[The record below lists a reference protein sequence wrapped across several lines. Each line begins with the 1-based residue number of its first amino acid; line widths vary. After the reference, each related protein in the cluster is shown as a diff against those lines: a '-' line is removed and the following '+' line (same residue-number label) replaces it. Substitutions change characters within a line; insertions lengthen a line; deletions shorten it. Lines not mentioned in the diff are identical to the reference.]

1 GTATYRSGCGT
12 SRRLCVELRA
22 GLSGARHGI
31 DSGICLGYAFAYG
44 SETGCRWRWMVNA
57 RHRAR
62 KRSASRSSQK
72 TVTRAA
78 DAAAPRRAAIF
89 RNGRNQAVRLPQDLA
104 FPQDVKEVQ
113 VSRRGDAIVLSPVR
127 RDWAS
132 FCE

>member
-1 GTATYRSGCGT
+1 
-12 SRRLCVELRA
+12 
-22 GLSGARHGI
+22 
-31 DSGICLGYAFAYG
+31 
-44 SETGCRWRWMVNA
+44 MVNA

-78 DAAAPRRAAIF
+78 AATRRAAIF

-132 FCE
+132 FFELDTAVSEDFLAPRGDSPPQSREPL

>member
-1 GTATYRSGCGT
+1 
-12 SRRLCVELRA
+12 
-22 GLSGARHGI
+22 
-31 DSGICLGYAFAYG
+31 
-44 SETGCRWRWMVNA
+44 MVNA

-78 DAAAPRRAAIF
+78 DAAATRRAAIF

-104 FPQDVKEVQ
+104 FPQDVREVQ

-132 FCE
+132 FFELDTAAHLHFPHVLRKGKVLRSEER

>member
-1 GTATYRSGCGT
+1 
-12 SRRLCVELRA
+12 
-22 GLSGARHGI
+22 
-31 DSGICLGYAFAYG
+31 
-44 SETGCRWRWMVNA
+44 MVNA
-57 RHRAR
+57 RRHRAR

-72 TVTRAA
+72 TAA
-78 DAAAPRRAAIF
+78 RAAAPRRAAIF

-132 FCE
+132 FFELDTAVSEDFLAPRGDSQPQSREPL

>member
-1 GTATYRSGCGT
+1 
-12 SRRLCVELRA
+12 
-22 GLSGARHGI
+22 
-31 DSGICLGYAFAYG
+31 
-44 SETGCRWRWMVNA
+44 MVNTR

-62 KRSASRSSQK
+62 KRSASRSQK
-72 TVTRAA
+72 TAA
-78 DAAAPRRAAIF
+78 RTARAAAPRRAAIF

-132 FCE
+132 FFELDTAVSEDFLAPRGDSPPQSREPL